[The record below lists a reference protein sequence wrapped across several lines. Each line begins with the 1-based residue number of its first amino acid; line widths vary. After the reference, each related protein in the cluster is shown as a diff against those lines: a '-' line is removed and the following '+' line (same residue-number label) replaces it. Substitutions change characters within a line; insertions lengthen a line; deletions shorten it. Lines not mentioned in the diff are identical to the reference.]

1 MNFTLLSLPYQYDA
15 LEPFFDTQTM
25 QLHHLKHHQ
34 TYINNLNDA
43 LKKHPQLNL
52 SLEQMLTDLSLVPQD
67 IRQTV
72 RNNGGGHFNHSFFW
86 RILKVNNGNIP
97 QGLLKEMIDC
107 EFGSIDS
114 FKDKFANAA
123 KTIFGSGWAW
133 LVLTPQQKLA
143 ITFTPN
149 QDVVLNQGTPL
160 LGLDVWEHAYY
171 LSYQNRR
178 VDYIEAFFSVLD
190 WEKVQNNLTQTLK

>member
-1 MNFTLLSLPYQYDA
+1 
-15 LEPFFDTQTM
+15 
-25 QLHHLKHHQ
+25 
-34 TYINNLNDA
+34 
-43 LKKHPQLNL
+43 
-52 SLEQMLTDLSLVPQD
+52 
-67 IRQTV
+67 
-72 RNNGGGHFNHSFFW
+72 
-86 RILKVNNGNIP
+86 
-97 QGLLKEMIDC
+97 
-107 EFGSIDS
+107 
-114 FKDKFANAA
+114 
-123 KTIFGSGWAW
+123 IFGSGWAW
-133 LVLTPQQKLA
+133 LVLTAQQKLA

>member
-1 MNFTLLSLPYQYDA
+1 
-15 LEPFFDTQTM
+15 
-25 QLHHLKHHQ
+25 
-34 TYINNLNDA
+34 DA

-86 RILKVNNGNIP
+86 NILKVNNGNTP

-123 KTIFGSGWAW
+123 KNIFGSGWAW
-133 LVLTPQQKLA
+133 LVLTAQQKLA

>member
-1 MNFTLLSLPYQYDA
+1 
-15 LEPFFDTQTM
+15 
-25 QLHHLKHHQ
+25 
-34 TYINNLNDA
+34 
-43 LKKHPQLNL
+43 
-52 SLEQMLTDLSLVPQD
+52 
-67 IRQTV
+67 
-72 RNNGGGHFNHSFFW
+72 
-86 RILKVNNGNIP
+86 
-97 QGLLKEMIDC
+97 
-107 EFGSIDS
+107 
-114 FKDKFANAA
+114 
-123 KTIFGSGWAW
+123 GWAW
-133 LVLTPQQKLA
+133 LVLTAQQKLA

>member
-1 MNFTLLSLPYQYDA
+1 
-15 LEPFFDTQTM
+15 
-25 QLHHLKHHQ
+25 
-34 TYINNLNDA
+34 
-43 LKKHPQLNL
+43 
-52 SLEQMLTDLSLVPQD
+52 
-67 IRQTV
+67 
-72 RNNGGGHFNHSFFW
+72 
-86 RILKVNNGNIP
+86 
-97 QGLLKEMIDC
+97 MIDC

-190 WEKVQNNLTQTLK
+190 WEKVQNNLTQALK

>member
-15 LEPFFDTQTM
+15 LEPFFDTKTM

-86 RILKVNNGNIP
+86 TILKVNNGNTP

-190 WEKVQNNLTQTLK
+190 WEKVQNNLTQALK

>member
-1 MNFTLLSLPYQYDA
+1 KN
-15 LEPFFDTQTM
+15 
-25 QLHHLKHHQ
+25 
-34 TYINNLNDA
+34 
-43 LKKHPQLNL
+43 
-52 SLEQMLTDLSLVPQD
+52 
-67 IRQTV
+67 
-72 RNNGGGHFNHSFFW
+72 
-86 RILKVNNGNIP
+86 
-97 QGLLKEMIDC
+97 
-107 EFGSIDS
+107 
-114 FKDKFANAA
+114 
-123 KTIFGSGWAW
+123 IFGSGWAW
-133 LVLTPQQKLA
+133 LVLTAQQKLA

>member
-15 LEPFFDTQTM
+15 LEPFFDTKTM

-72 RNNGGGHFNHSFFW
+72 RNNGGGHFNHSFF
-86 RILKVNNGNIP
+86 GP
-97 QGLLKEMIDC
+97 
-107 EFGSIDS
+107 F
-114 FKDKFANAA
+114 
-123 KTIFGSGWAW
+123 
-133 LVLTPQQKLA
+133 
-143 ITFTPN
+143 
-149 QDVVLNQGTPL
+149 
-160 LGLDVWEHAYY
+160 
-171 LSYQNRR
+171 
-178 VDYIEAFFSVLD
+178 
-190 WEKVQNNLTQTLK
+190 